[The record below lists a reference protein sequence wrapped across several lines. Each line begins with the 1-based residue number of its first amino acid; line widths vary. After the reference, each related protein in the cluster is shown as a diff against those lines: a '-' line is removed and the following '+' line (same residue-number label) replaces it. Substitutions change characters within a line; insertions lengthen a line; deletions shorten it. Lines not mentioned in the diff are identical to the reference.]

1 MLFFPV
7 LLRYK
12 FKMYS
17 IMTYIHYEMI
27 ITISLVNIHHL
38 IKIQKKK
45 KERKMFFSCDEN
57 SKDLLSTTL
66 PYIMCACKVTS
77 VVCDSVQPFGL

>member
-45 KERKMFFSCDEN
+45 REKDVFF
-57 SKDLLSTTL
+57 L
-66 PYIMCACKVTS
+66 
-77 VVCDSVQPFGL
+77 

>member
-12 FKMYS
+12 FKMHS

-27 ITISLVNIHHL
+27 TTIGLVNIHHL

-45 KERKMFFSCDEN
+45 ERKMFFYCDEN

-66 PYIMCACKVTS
+66 PYIMC
-77 VVCDSVQPFGL
+77 VC

>member
-12 FKMYS
+12 FKMHS

-27 ITISLVNIHHL
+27 TTIGLVNIHHL

-45 KERKMFFSCDEN
+45 REKNVF
-57 SKDLLSTTL
+57 LL
-66 PYIMCACKVTS
+66 
-77 VVCDSVQPFGL
+77 